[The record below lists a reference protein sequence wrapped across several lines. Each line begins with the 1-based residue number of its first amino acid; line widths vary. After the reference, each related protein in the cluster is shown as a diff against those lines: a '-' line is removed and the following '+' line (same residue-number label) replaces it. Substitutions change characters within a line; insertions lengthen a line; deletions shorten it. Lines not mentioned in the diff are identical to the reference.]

1 MDNNNYTRK
10 LDAQLAT
17 DNAILVKLRSN
28 FYQYQVDKKAD
39 EISRGKVLAKKRC
52 KIFAALDKE
61 KKATG
66 IILDKINKS
75 LKVPGNS
82 LKKLDRR
89 D

>member
-10 LDAQLAT
+10 LDSQLAT
-17 DNAILVKLRSN
+17 DNVILEKLRSN
-28 FYQYQVDKKAD
+28 FFQDQAEKKAD
-39 EISRGKVLAKKRC
+39 EISREKLLANKRC

-75 LKVPGNS
+75 LKVPGKS
-82 LKKLDRR
+82 LKRIDRR